1 MIVLQIH
8 ASAVY
13 TISNHQTR
21 EEHLLAQA
29 FPACLPLSVPQWGK
43 LADPP
48 GRVSTK
54 NKNSCLLEPCFDYV
68 VLHGNA
74 WMPCSLT
81 QGKISNYRCLSLQRA
96 KWGVDSQEKTWRFP
110 SLTLK
115 ENRSGN
121 DGHCIPNSSQNVL
134 SVGKFLGQSSAVPPG
149 NAGAICQRCGL
160 ASTLWLLAY

>member
-1 MIVLQIH
+1 MTVLQIH

-13 TISNHQTR
+13 TISNQQTR
-21 EEHLLAQA
+21 EGHLLAQA
-29 FPACLPLSVPQWGK
+29 FPACLLPSVPQGGR
-43 LADPP
+43 LAGPL

-54 NKNSCLLEPCFDYV
+54 NKNSCLLQPCFHYV
-68 VLHGNA
+68 VLHGKV
-74 WMPCSLT
+74 WMPCALI
-81 QGKISNYRCLSLQRA
+81 QGKISNCRCLSLQRA

-121 DGHCIPNSSQNVL
+121 NGHCIPNSSQNVF

-149 NAGAICQRCGL
+149 SADAVCQCCGL
-160 ASTLWLLAY
+160 ASPL